1 MSAFLYAPLVKGEGA
16 AWRKPRRGD
25 SFVNFQ
31 KMKGG
36 NYMYQALY
44 RKYRPRFFRDVAG
57 QEHITSVLS
66 KEVSEKTFGHAYLFT
81 GSRGIG
87 KTTCAKILA
96 KAVNCPYE
104 KDGEPCGECEI
115 CRGIDDGSL
124 LDITEMDAAS
134 NRNIDDIRDLRSEAN
149 FTPAVAKYRVYIIDE
164 AHMLTKEAANAL
176 LKIMEEPPE
185 HVIFILATTEVHRL
199 PATIL
204 SRCMRFDYRRMP
216 PEVIAERVKFVCKM
230 EHIDIDDEGAM
241 LIGKLADGGM
251 RDALSLLDICRSSDE
266 TVTAETVSRC
276 AGLAGREYLFEL
288 TDKIALNDI
297 SAVLE
302 TVDKLYEG
310 SADVSRIC
318 DELINHFR
326 NLMIVSCTKDASAI
340 LKLMPGELLRTEK
353 QAKEFSQAEI
363 FHAVS
368 VLQDTLVKMSKSASK
383 RLEFELALVK
393 LCSPALTQSQEA
405 LLARI
410 EKLEKEVVLL
420 KARGIAPAVQNL
432 PVTEAVPKAEPAPV
446 YEEIPVIEEP
456 KPVFETEQS
465 SEPEFQNWEEV
476 VEIIKGKNRM
486 LYSFLENSKAYL
498 INGRVLIDSQ
508 NDFFIDYMQKTADA
522 KEVIKNAITE
532 ICGTRYGIGPYKK
545 TEKKPEDDPLAA
557 LAKRAAEMG
566 IGEL

>member
-1 MSAFLYAPLVKGEGA
+1 
-16 AWRKPRRGD
+16 
-25 SFVNFQ
+25 
-31 KMKGG
+31 
-36 NYMYQALY
+36 MYQALY

-230 EHIDIDDEGAM
+230 ERIDIDDEGAM

-410 EKLEKEVVLL
+410 EK
-420 KARGIAPAVQNL
+420 AYSDIAGTNDITTFNNDIKKL
-432 PVTEAVPKAEPAPV
+432 AED
-446 YEEIPVIEEP
+446 
-456 KPVFETEQS
+456 KG
-465 SEPEFQNWEEV
+465 
-476 VEIIKGKNRM
+476 IKGTDLAVSDLFDLRVVDCTVHEDHTSYTIE
-486 LYSFLENSKAYL
+486 LDSENLDRFVAL
-498 INGRVLIDSQ
+498 IHANEKGEWEIV
-508 NDFFIDYMQKTADA
+508 ADA
-522 KEVIKNAITE
+522 KVTENGKRLKFSVESFSPFAIVVNRNETVE
-532 ICGTRYGIGPYKK
+532 PGDNTMIIIWVMV
-545 TEKKPEDDPLAA
+545 AA
-557 LAKRAAEMG
+557 ASGLLLVALLAKKNKKQH
-566 IGEL
+566 EL

>member
-1 MSAFLYAPLVKGEGA
+1 
-16 AWRKPRRGD
+16 
-25 SFVNFQ
+25 
-31 KMKGG
+31 
-36 NYMYQALY
+36 MYQALY

-66 KEVSEKTFGHAYLFT
+66 KEVAEKTFGHAYLFT

-96 KAVNCPYE
+96 KAVNCPFE
-104 KDGEPCGECEI
+104 KEGEPCGECEI

-288 TDKIALNDI
+288 TDKIAEQNI
-297 SAVLE
+297 SEVLGA
-302 TVDKLYEG
+302 VDKLYEG

-326 NLMIVSCTKDASAI
+326 NLMIVSCTKEASAI
-340 LKLMPGELLRTEK
+340 LKVMPSEMLRIEK
-353 QAKEFSQAEI
+353 QAKEFSQPEI

-393 LCSPALTQSQEA
+393 LCSPVLNQSQEA

-420 KARGIAPAVQNL
+420 KARGAALAVQNL
-432 PVTEAVPKAEPAPV
+432 PAREVVQKAEPAPV
-446 YEEIPVIEEP
+446 YEEIPAEP
-456 KPVFETEQS
+456 AFPVQSAS
-465 SEPEFQNWEEV
+465 SEPEFQSWEDV
-476 VEIIKGKNRM
+476 VELIKGKNRM
-486 LYSFLENSKAYL
+486 LYSFLEGSKAYL
-498 INGRVLIDSQ
+498 VGGRVLIDSP
-508 NDFFIDYMQKTADA
+508 NSFFIDYMQKNDDSR
-522 KEVIKNAITE
+522 EVIKNAITE
-532 ICGTRYGIGPYKK
+532 VCGTRYGIGPYKK
-545 TEKKPEDDPLAA
+545 TEKKTEDDPLAI
-557 LAKRAAEMG
+557 LAKRAAENG
-566 IGEL
+566 IGGL

>member
-1 MSAFLYAPLVKGEGA
+1 MPYDKAHIRVFL
-16 AWRKPRRGD
+16 
-25 SFVNFQ
+25 S
-31 KMKGG
+31 KGG
-36 NYMYQALY
+36 KFMYQALY

-66 KEVSEKTFGHAYLFT
+66 KEVAEGTFGHAYLFT

-96 KAVNCPYE
+96 KAVNCPNE
-104 KDGEPCGECEI
+104 KDGEPCGECPI
-115 CRGIDDGSL
+115 CRGIDEGSL

-230 EHIDIDDEGAM
+230 EHIDIEDEGAL

-266 TVTAETVSRC
+266 TVTADTVSRC

-288 TDKIALNDI
+288 TERI
-297 SAVLE
+297 SERNIEAVLSA
-302 TVDKLYEG
+302 VDKLYEG

-326 NLMIVSCTKDASAI
+326 NLMIASCTKDASAI
-340 LKLMPGELLRTEK
+340 LKALPGEMLRIEK
-353 QAKEFSQAEI
+353 QSKAFSQPEI
-363 FHAVS
+363 FYAIS

-393 LCSPALTQSQEA
+393 LCSPELSNGTEA
-405 LLARI
+405 LFARI
-410 EKLEKEVVLL
+410 ERLESEIALL
-420 KARGIAPAVQNL
+420 KARGVASAEKTPAKE
-432 PVTEAVPKAEPAPV
+432 PEKAF
-446 YEEIPVIEEP
+446 EEP
-456 KPVFETEQS
+456 KEVYAEVPAEEPKAVSAPFES
-465 SEPEFQNWEEV
+465 GADDEFAPWEDVIEL
-476 VEIIKGKNRM
+476 IRKKNGM
-486 LYSFLENSKAYL
+486 LFSLLSGSKAYL
-498 INGRVLIDSQ
+498 SGKRVLIDSP
-508 NDFFIDYMQKTADA
+508 NSFFIEYMQKNDDSR
-522 KEVIKNAITE
+522 EVIKNAITE
-532 ICGTRYGIGPYKK
+532 VCGVRYGIGPYKK

-557 LAKRAAEMG
+557 LVKRAQDMG

>member
-1 MSAFLYAPLVKGEGA
+1 
-16 AWRKPRRGD
+16 
-25 SFVNFQ
+25 
-31 KMKGG
+31 
-36 NYMYQALY
+36 MYQALY

-66 KEVSEKTFGHAYLFT
+66 KEVAEKTFGHAYLFT

-96 KAVNCPYE
+96 KAVNCPFE
-104 KDGEPCGECEI
+104 KEGEPCGECEI

-230 EHIDIDDEGAM
+230 EHIDINDEGAM

-288 TDKIALNDI
+288 TDKIAEQNI
-297 SAVLE
+297 SEVLGA
-302 TVDKLYEG
+302 VDKLYEG

-318 DELINHFR
+318 DELISHFR
-326 NLMIVSCTKDASAI
+326 NLMIVSCAKEASAI
-340 LKLMPGELLRTEK
+340 LKVMPSEMLRIEK
-353 QAKEFSQAEI
+353 QAKEFSQPEI
-363 FHAVS
+363 FRAVS

-393 LCSPALTQSQEA
+393 LCSPALSQSQEA

-420 KARGIAPAVQNL
+420 KARGAAPAVQNL
-432 PVTEAVPKAEPAPV
+432 PVKEVVPKAEPAPV
-446 YEEIPVIEEP
+446 YEEIPEEP
-456 KPVFETEQS
+456 AFPVQSAS
-465 SEPEFQNWEEV
+465 SEPEFQSWEDV
-476 VEIIKGKNRM
+476 VELIKGKNRM
-486 LYSFLENSKAYL
+486 LYSFLEGSKAYL
-498 INGRVLIDSQ
+498 VGGRVLIDSP
-508 NDFFIDYMQKTADA
+508 NSFFIDYMQKNDDSR
-522 KEVIKNAITE
+522 EVIKNAITE
-532 ICGTRYGIGPYKK
+532 VCGTRYGIGPYKK
-545 TEKKPEDDPLAA
+545 TEKKTEDDPLAI
-557 LAKRAAEMG
+557 LAKRAAENG
-566 IGEL
+566 IGGL

>member
-1 MSAFLYAPLVKGEGA
+1 
-16 AWRKPRRGD
+16 
-25 SFVNFQ
+25 
-31 KMKGG
+31 MKGG
-36 NYMYQALY
+36 NCMYQALY

-104 KDGEPCGECEI
+104 KDGEPCGECEV
-115 CRGIDDGSL
+115 CRGIDEGSL

-185 HVIFILATTEVHRL
+185 HVIFILATTEVNRL

-204 SRCMRFDYRRMP
+204 SRCMRFDYRRMSP
-216 PEVIAERVKFVCKM
+216 DVIAERVKFVCKM
-230 EHIDIDDEGAM
+230 EHIEIEDEGAL

-251 RDALSLLDICRSSDE
+251 RDALSLLDICRSSGE
-266 TVTAETVSRC
+266 VVTADTVSRC

-288 TDKIALNDI
+288 TDEIALKDI
-297 SAVLE
+297 SAVLG

-318 DELINHFR
+318 DELISHFR
-326 NLMIVSCTKDASAI
+326 NLMIVSCAREASAI
-340 LKLMPGELLRTEK
+340 LKIMPNEMLRIEK
-353 QAKEFSQAEI
+353 QAKAFSQPEI
-363 FHAVS
+363 FRIVS

-393 LCSPALTQSQEA
+393 LCSPELTQSQEA
-405 LLARI
+405 LIARI
-410 EKLEKEVVLL
+410 EKLEKEIVLL
-420 KARGIAPAVQNL
+420 KAKGAAAAVPAVQTAYAAET
-432 PVTEAVPKAEPAPV
+432 VQREEPAPV
-446 YEEIPVIEEP
+446 YGEILPEEP
-456 KPVFETEQS
+456 KPISEAPSASETEF
-465 SEPEFQNWEEV
+465 ENWEEV

-486 LYSFLENSKAYL
+486 LYSFIEKSKAYL
-498 INGRVLIDSQ
+498 IGGRVLIDSP
-508 NDFFIDYMQKTADA
+508 NDFFIDYMQKTGDA

-532 ICGTRYGIGPYKK
+532 VCGTRYGIGPYKK

-557 LAKRAAEMG
+557 LAKKAAEMG
-566 IGEL
+566 ISEL

>member
-1 MSAFLYAPLVKGEGA
+1 
-16 AWRKPRRGD
+16 
-25 SFVNFQ
+25 
-31 KMKGG
+31 
-36 NYMYQALY
+36 MYQALY

-66 KEVSEKTFGHAYLFT
+66 REVSEGTFGHAYLFT

-96 KAVNCPYE
+96 KAVNCPNE
-104 KDGEPCGECEI
+104 KEGEPCGECEI

-204 SRCMRFDYRRMP
+204 SRCMRFDYRRMS

-230 EHIDIDDEGAM
+230 EHIEIEDEGAM

-251 RDALSLLDICRSSDE
+251 RDALSLLDICRSSGE
-266 TVTAETVSRC
+266 VVTADVVSRC

-288 TDKIALNDI
+288 TDKIAEKNI
-297 SAVLE
+297 PEVLKA
-302 TVDKLYEG
+302 VDKLYEG

-326 NLMIVSCTKDASAI
+326 NLMIVSCTKEASAI
-340 LKLMPGELLRTEK
+340 LKVLPGEMLRIEN
-353 QAKEFSQAEI
+353 QAKTFSMNEI

-368 VLQDTLVKMSKSASK
+368 VLQDTLVKMAKSASK

-393 LCSPALTQSQEA
+393 LCSPELSGGTEA

-410 EKLEKEVVLL
+410 EKLEKEIVLL
-420 KARGIAPAVQNL
+420 KARGISSAAPVLQPAAEKIPEAAPANEA
-432 PVTEAVPKAEPAPV
+432 PVTEEKNLPAVLEKQNN
-446 YEEIPVIEEP
+446 
-456 KPVFETEQS
+456 ETEFPQ
-465 SEPEFQNWEEV
+465 WEEV
-476 VEIIKGKNRM
+476 IEIIRKKNGM
-486 LYSFLENSKAYL
+486 LFPFLAGSKAYL
-498 INGRVLIDSQ
+498 VGGRVLIDSP
-508 NDFFIDYMQKTADA
+508 NEFFIGYMQKNDDA
-522 KEVIKNAITE
+522 RELIKNAITE
-532 ICGTRYGIGPYKK
+532 ACGTRYGIGPYKK
-545 TEKKPEDDPLAA
+545 TDKKPEDDPLAA
-557 LAKRAAEMG
+557 LAKRAAELG

>member
-1 MSAFLYAPLVKGEGA
+1 
-16 AWRKPRRGD
+16 
-25 SFVNFQ
+25 
-31 KMKGG
+31 
-36 NYMYQALY
+36 MYQALY

-66 KEVSEKTFGHAYLFT
+66 KEVAEGTFGHAYLFT

-96 KAVNCPYE
+96 KAVNCPNE
-104 KDGEPCGECEI
+104 KDGEPCGECEV

-230 EHIDIDDEGAM
+230 EHISIEDDAAM

-266 TVTAETVSRC
+266 IITADTVSRC

-288 TDKIALNDI
+288 TDKIAEKDI
-297 SAVLE
+297 SAVLKA
-302 TVDKLYEG
+302 VDKLYEG

-326 NLMIVSCTKDASAI
+326 NLMIVSCTKDASSI
-340 LKLMPGELLRTEK
+340 LKVLPGEMLRIEK
-353 QAKEFSQAEI
+353 QAKTFSQQEI
-363 FHAVS
+363 FYAVS
-368 VLQDTLVKMSKSASK
+368 VLQDTLVKMAKSASK

-393 LCSPALTQSQEA
+393 LCSPELSGGTEA

-410 EKLEKEVVLL
+410 EKLEKEIVLL
-420 KARGIAPAVQNL
+420 KARGVSPAAPVQQ
-432 PVTEAVPKAEPAPV
+432 PKIPEEAPV
-446 YEEIPVIEEP
+446 YETPAPEQKPAFAKAPETSSEQEFEHWDEVIE
-456 KPVFETEQS
+456 
-465 SEPEFQNWEEV
+465 
-476 VEIIKGKNRM
+476 IIRKRNGM
-486 LYSFLENSKAYL
+486 LFPFLDGSKAYVVG
-498 INGRVLIDSQ
+498 GRVLIDSP
-508 NDFFIDYMQKTADA
+508 NEFFIGYMQKNDDA
-522 KEVIKNAITE
+522 RELIKNAITE
-532 ICGTRYGIGPYKK
+532 ACGTRYGIGPYKK
-545 TEKKPEDDPLAA
+545 TDKKPEDDPLAA
-557 LAKRAAEMG
+557 LAKRVAEMG

>member
-1 MSAFLYAPLVKGEGA
+1 
-16 AWRKPRRGD
+16 
-25 SFVNFQ
+25 
-31 KMKGG
+31 
-36 NYMYQALY
+36 MYQALY

-66 KEVSEKTFGHAYLFT
+66 REVAEKTFGHAYLFT

-96 KAVNCPYE
+96 KAVNCPFE
-104 KDGEPCGECEI
+104 KEGEPCGECEI

-288 TDKIALNDI
+288 TDKIAEQNI
-297 SAVLE
+297 SEVLGA
-302 TVDKLYEG
+302 VDKLYEG

-326 NLMIVSCTKDASAI
+326 NLMIVSCTKEASAI
-340 LKLMPGELLRTEK
+340 LKVMPNEMLRIEK
-353 QAKEFSQAEI
+353 QAKEFSQPEI

-393 LCSPALTQSQEA
+393 LCSPALNQSQEA

-420 KARGIAPAVQNL
+420 KARGVAPAVQNL
-432 PVTEAVPKAEPAPV
+432 PSVEVLTKAEPAPV
-446 YEEIPVIEEP
+446 YEEIPAEP
-456 KPVFETEQS
+456 AFPAQS
-465 SEPEFQNWEEV
+465 ASFEPEFESWEDI
-476 VEIIKGKNRM
+476 VELIKGKNRM
-486 LYSFLENSKAYL
+486 LYSFLEGSKAYL
-498 INGRVLIDSQ
+498 IGGRVLIDSP
-508 NDFFIDYMQKTADA
+508 NSFFIDYMQKTGDA

-532 ICGTRYGIGPYKK
+532 VCGTRYGIGPYKK
-545 TEKKPEDDPLAA
+545 TEKKTEDDPLAL
-557 LAKRAAEMG
+557 LAKRAAENG
-566 IGEL
+566 IGGL

>member
-1 MSAFLYAPLVKGEGA
+1 
-16 AWRKPRRGD
+16 
-25 SFVNFQ
+25 
-31 KMKGG
+31 
-36 NYMYQALY
+36 MYQALY

-66 KEVSEKTFGHAYLFT
+66 REVAEGTFGHAYLFT

-96 KAVNCPYE
+96 KAVNCPNE

-230 EHIDIDDEGAM
+230 EHIEIEDEGAM

-251 RDALSLLDICRSSDE
+251 RDALSLLDICRSSGE
-266 TVTAETVSRC
+266 VVTADVVSRC

-288 TDKIALNDI
+288 ADKIAEKNI

-302 TVDKLYEG
+302 AVDKLYEG

-326 NLMIVSCTKDASAI
+326 NLMVVSCAKEASAI
-340 LKLMPGELLRTEK
+340 LKVLPGEMFRIEN
-353 QAKEFSQAEI
+353 QAKAFSMQEI
-363 FHAVS
+363 FYAVS
-368 VLQDTLVKMSKSASK
+368 VLQDTLVKMAKSASK

-393 LCSPALTQSQEA
+393 LCTPSLSNGTEA

-410 EKLEKEVVLL
+410 EALEKEIVLL
-420 KARGIAPAVQNL
+420 KARGVAPAVKEM
-432 PVTEAVPKAEPAPV
+432 PAKTEKTSEKEPV
-446 YEEIPVIEEP
+446 YEADIPEMPPEIP
-456 KPVFETEQS
+456 KPAETS
-465 SEPEFQNWEEV
+465 SGNEFAQWEEV
-476 VEIIKGKNRM
+476 IEIIRKKNGM
-486 LYSFLENSKAYL
+486 LFPFLDGSKAYL
-498 INGRVLIDSQ
+498 VGGRVLIDSP
-508 NDFFIDYMQKTADA
+508 NEFFIGYMQKNDDA
-522 KEVIKNAITE
+522 KELIKNAITE
-532 ICGTRYGIGPYKK
+532 ACGTRYGIGPYKK
-545 TEKKPEDDPLAA
+545 TAKKPEDDPLAA
-557 LAKRAAEMG
+557 LAKRAAELG
-566 IGEL
+566 IKEL

>member
-1 MSAFLYAPLVKGEGA
+1 
-16 AWRKPRRGD
+16 
-25 SFVNFQ
+25 
-31 KMKGG
+31 
-36 NYMYQALY
+36 MYQALY

-216 PEVIAERVKFVCKM
+216 PEVIAERVKFVCRM
-230 EHIDIDDEGAM
+230 EHIDIDDDGAM

-288 TDKIALNDI
+288 ADKIAENNV

-326 NLMIVSCTKDASAI
+326 NLMIVSCAKDAFAI
-340 LKLMPGELLRTEK
+340 LKVMPNEMVRIEK

-363 FHAVS
+363 FRIVS

-393 LCSPALTQSQEA
+393 LCSPALSQNQEA
-405 LLARI
+405 LIARI
-410 EKLEKEVVLL
+410 EKLEKEIILL
-420 KARGIAPAVQNL
+420 KARGVAPAAAQAPVFEPVQK
-432 PVTEAVPKAEPAPV
+432 EEPAPV
-446 YEEIPVIEEP
+446 YGEILPEEP
-456 KPVFETEQS
+456 KPVPEETAS
-465 SEPEFQNWEEV
+465 SEPVFENWEEV
-476 VEIIKGKNRM
+476 VDIIKGKNRM

-498 INGRVLIDSQ
+498 VGGRVLIDSQ
-508 NDFFIDYMQKTADA
+508 NDFFIDYMQKTGDA

-532 ICGTRYGIGPYKK
+532 VCGIRYGIGPYKK

>member
-1 MSAFLYAPLVKGEGA
+1 
-16 AWRKPRRGD
+16 
-25 SFVNFQ
+25 
-31 KMKGG
+31 
-36 NYMYQALY
+36 MYQALY

-57 QEHITSVLS
+57 QEHITSVLA
-66 KEVSEKTFGHAYLFT
+66 KEVAEGTFGHAYLFT

-96 KAVNCPYE
+96 KAVNCPNE
-104 KDGEPCGECEI
+104 KEGEPCGECEI
-115 CRGIDDGSL
+115 CKGIDDGSL

-230 EHIDIDDEGAM
+230 EHIEIEDEGAL

-266 TVTAETVSRC
+266 VITADTVSRC

-288 TDKIALNDI
+288 TEKIAEKDVA
-297 SAVLE
+297 AVLAA
-302 TVDKLYEG
+302 VDKLYEG

-326 NLMIVSCTKDASAI
+326 NLMISACTKEASAI
-340 LKLMPGELLRTEK
+340 LKVLPGEMLRIEK
-353 QAKEFSQAEI
+353 QAKTFSASEI
-363 FHAVS
+363 FYAVS

-393 LCSPALTQSQEA
+393 LCSPELSDGTEA

-410 EKLEKEVVLL
+410 EKLERELAFL
-420 KARGIAPAVQNL
+420 KAKGFAPAQVM
-432 PVTEAVPKAEPAPV
+432 PEETEAEAPEQKAV
-446 YEEIPVIEEP
+446 YEEPVKAAFVPEAPAGESEFSQWEDVIE
-456 KPVFETEQS
+456 
-465 SEPEFQNWEEV
+465 
-476 VEIIKGKNRM
+476 IIRKKNGM
-486 LYSFLENSKAYL
+486 LFSLLSGSKAYL
-498 INGRVLIDSQ
+498 CGKRVLIDSP
-508 NDFFIDYMQKTADA
+508 NSFFIDYMQKNDDSR
-522 KEVIKNAITE
+522 EVIKNAITE
-532 ICGTRYGIGPYKK
+532 VCGTRYGIGPYKK
-545 TEKKPEDDPLAA
+545 TEKKPEDDPLAVLMKKA
-557 LAKRAAEMG
+557 QDLG

>member
-1 MSAFLYAPLVKGEGA
+1 
-16 AWRKPRRGD
+16 
-25 SFVNFQ
+25 
-31 KMKGG
+31 
-36 NYMYQALY
+36 MYQALY
-44 RKYRPRFFRDVAG
+44 RKYRPRFFCDVAG
-57 QEHITSVLS
+57 QEHITSVLLR
-66 KEVSEKTFGHAYLFT
+66 EVSEKTFGHAYLFT

-104 KDGEPCGECEI
+104 KDGEPCGECEV

-204 SRCMRFDYRRMP
+204 SRCMRFDYRRMS
-216 PEVIAERVKFVCKM
+216 PEVIAERVKFVCRM
-230 EHIDIDDEGAM
+230 EHIDIDDEGAV

-266 TVTAETVSRC
+266 TVTAETVSKC

-288 TDKIALNDI
+288 ADKIAENNV

-363 FHAVS
+363 FRIVS

-393 LCSPALTQSQEA
+393 LCSPALSQSQEA
-405 LLARI
+405 LISRI
-410 EKLEKEVVLL
+410 EKLEKEIVLL
-420 KARGIAPAVQNL
+420 KARGVAPAAQTVQTA
-432 PVTEAVPKAEPAPV
+432 PVPEILQKEEPAEV
-446 YEEIPVIEEP
+446 YGKTALEEP
-456 KPVFETEQS
+456 KPVFEQNRIS
-465 SEPEFQNWEEV
+465 DPEFESWEEV

-498 INGRVLIDSQ
+498 INGRVLIDSP

-522 KEVIKNAITE
+522 KEIIKNAITE
-532 ICGTRYGIGPYKK
+532 VCGSRYGIGPYKK

>member
-1 MSAFLYAPLVKGEGA
+1 
-16 AWRKPRRGD
+16 
-25 SFVNFQ
+25 
-31 KMKGG
+31 
-36 NYMYQALY
+36 MYQALY

-66 KEVSEKTFGHAYLFT
+66 REVAEKTFGHAYLFT

-96 KAVNCPYE
+96 KAVNCPFE
-104 KDGEPCGECEI
+104 KEGEPCGECEI

-288 TDKIALNDI
+288 TDKIAEQNI
-297 SAVLE
+297 SEVLGA
-302 TVDKLYEG
+302 VDKLYEG

-326 NLMIVSCTKDASAI
+326 NLMIVSCTKEASVI
-340 LKLMPGELLRTEK
+340 LKVMPNEMLRIEK
-353 QAKEFSQAEI
+353 QAKEFSQPEI

-393 LCSPALTQSQEA
+393 LCSPALNQSQEA

-420 KARGIAPAVQNL
+420 KARGTAPAVQNL
-432 PVTEAVPKAEPAPV
+432 PAMEVLPKAEPAPV
-446 YEEIPVIEEP
+446 YEEIPAA
-456 KPVFETEQS
+456 KPDVPVQDGS
-465 SEPEFQNWEEV
+465 SEPEFESWEDI
-476 VEIIKGKNRM
+476 VELIKGKNRM
-486 LYSFLENSKAYL
+486 LYSFLEGSKAYL
-498 INGRVLIDSQ
+498 IGGRVLIDSP
-508 NDFFIDYMQKTADA
+508 NSFFIDYMQKTGDA

-532 ICGTRYGIGPYKK
+532 VCGTRYGIGPYKK
-545 TEKKPEDDPLAA
+545 TEKKTEDDPLAL
-557 LAKRAAEMG
+557 LAKRAAENG
-566 IGEL
+566 IGGL

>member
-1 MSAFLYAPLVKGEGA
+1 
-16 AWRKPRRGD
+16 
-25 SFVNFQ
+25 
-31 KMKGG
+31 
-36 NYMYQALY
+36 MYQALY

-66 KEVSEKTFGHAYLFT
+66 KEVAEKTFGHAYLFT

-96 KAVNCPYE
+96 KAVNCPFE
-104 KDGEPCGECEI
+104 KEGEPCGECEI

-288 TDKIALNDI
+288 TDKIAEQNI
-297 SAVLE
+297 SEVLGA
-302 TVDKLYEG
+302 VDKLYEG

-318 DELINHFR
+318 DELISHFR
-326 NLMIVSCTKDASAI
+326 NLMIVSCTKEASAI
-340 LKLMPGELLRTEK
+340 LKVMPGEMLRIEK
-353 QAKEFSQAEI
+353 QAKEFSQPEI
-363 FHAVS
+363 FHAVY

-393 LCSPALTQSQEA
+393 LCSPALSQSQEA

-420 KARGIAPAVQNL
+420 KARGAAPAVQNL
-432 PVTEAVPKAEPAPV
+432 PAMEVVPKAEPAPV
-446 YEEIPVIEEP
+446 YEEIPAEP
-456 KPVFETEQS
+456 AFPVQSAS
-465 SEPEFQNWEEV
+465 SEPEFQSWEDV
-476 VEIIKGKNRM
+476 VELIKGKNRM
-486 LYSFLENSKAYL
+486 LYSFLEGSKAYL
-498 INGRVLIDSQ
+498 VGGRVLIDSP
-508 NDFFIDYMQKTADA
+508 NSFFIDYMQKNDDSR
-522 KEVIKNAITE
+522 EVIKNAITE
-532 ICGTRYGIGPYKK
+532 VCGTRYGIGPYKK
-545 TEKKPEDDPLAA
+545 TEKKTEDDPLAL
-557 LAKRAAEMG
+557 LAKRAAENG
-566 IGEL
+566 IGGL

>member
-1 MSAFLYAPLVKGEGA
+1 MPYDKAHIRVFL
-16 AWRKPRRGD
+16 
-25 SFVNFQ
+25 S
-31 KMKGG
+31 KGG
-36 NYMYQALY
+36 NFMYQALY

-66 KEVSEKTFGHAYLFT
+66 KEVAEGTFGHAYLFT

-96 KAVNCPYE
+96 KAVNCPNE
-104 KDGEPCGECEI
+104 KDGEPCGECPI
-115 CRGIDDGSL
+115 CRGIDEGSL

-230 EHIDIDDEGAM
+230 EHIDIEDEGAL

-266 TVTAETVSRC
+266 TVTADTVSRC

-288 TDKIALNDI
+288 TERI
-297 SAVLE
+297 SERNIEAVLSA
-302 TVDKLYEG
+302 VDKLYEG

-326 NLMIVSCTKDASAI
+326 NLMIASCTKDASAI
-340 LKLMPGELLRTEK
+340 LKSLPGEMLRIEK
-353 QAKEFSQAEI
+353 QSKAFSQPEI
-363 FHAVS
+363 FYAIS

-393 LCSPALTQSQEA
+393 LCSPELSNGTEA

-410 EKLEKEVVLL
+410 ERLESEIALL
-420 KARGIAPAVQNL
+420 KARGVAPAEKT
-432 PVTEAVPKAEPAPV
+432 PAKEPEKAF
-446 YEEIPVIEEP
+446 EEP
-456 KPVFETEQS
+456 KEVYAEVPAEEPKAVSAPFESGAE
-465 SEPEFQNWEEV
+465 SEFAPWED
-476 VEIIKGKNRM
+476 IIELIRKKNGM
-486 LYSFLENSKAYL
+486 LFSLLSGSKAYL
-498 INGRVLIDSQ
+498 SGKRVLIDSP
-508 NDFFIDYMQKTADA
+508 NSFFIEYMQKNDDSR
-522 KEVIKNAITE
+522 EVIKNAITE
-532 ICGTRYGIGPYKK
+532 VCGVRYGIGPYKK

-557 LAKRAAEMG
+557 LVKRAQDMG

>member
-1 MSAFLYAPLVKGEGA
+1 
-16 AWRKPRRGD
+16 
-25 SFVNFQ
+25 
-31 KMKGG
+31 
-36 NYMYQALY
+36 MYQALY
-44 RKYRPRFFRDVAG
+44 RKYRPRFFRDVSG

-66 KEVSEKTFGHAYLFT
+66 REVSEKTFGHAYLFT

-96 KAVNCPYE
+96 KAVNCPNE
-104 KDGEPCGECEI
+104 KDGEPCGECAI
-115 CRGIDDGSL
+115 CKGIDEGSL

-216 PEVIAERVKFVCKM
+216 PEVIAERVKFVCKK
-230 EHIDIDDEGAM
+230 ENIDIDDDGAM

-251 RDALSLLDICRSSDE
+251 RDALSLLDICRSSDK
-266 TVTAETVSRC
+266 TVTADTVSRC

-288 TDKIALNDI
+288 ADKIAEKDI
-297 SAVLE
+297 SSVLSA
-302 TVDKLYEG
+302 VDKLYEG

-340 LKLMPGELLRTEK
+340 LKVLPGEMVRIEK
-353 QAKEFSQAEI
+353 QSKAFSSAEI
-363 FHAVS
+363 FYAVS
-368 VLQDTLVKMSKSASK
+368 VLQDTLVKMAKSASK

-393 LCSPALTQSQEA
+393 LCTPAVSQTTEA

-410 EKLEKEVVLL
+410 ERLESEIAVL
-420 KARGIAPAVQNL
+420 KARGVAPSQPHNQI
-432 PVTEAVPKAEPAPV
+432 PEEKPEIYTEVPAKEIIVPKQEEPSG
-446 YEEIPVIEEP
+446 EEI
-456 KPVFETEQS
+456 FAH
-465 SEPEFQNWEEV
+465 WDEV
-476 VEIIKGKNRM
+476 MDIIKKKNGM
-486 LYSFLENSKAYL
+486 LYSLLVDSKAYTS
-498 INGRVLIDSQ
+498 GKRVLIDAP
-508 NDFFIDYMQKTADA
+508 NGFFIDYMQKNDDA

-532 ICGTRYGIGPYKK
+532 ACGIRCGIGPYKK
-545 TEKKPEDDPLAA
+545 TDKKPEDDPLAA

-566 IGEL
+566 IAEL

>member
-1 MSAFLYAPLVKGEGA
+1 
-16 AWRKPRRGD
+16 
-25 SFVNFQ
+25 
-31 KMKGG
+31 
-36 NYMYQALY
+36 MYQALY

-66 KEVSEKTFGHAYLFT
+66 KEVAEKTFGHAYLFT

-96 KAVNCPYE
+96 KAVNCPFE
-104 KDGEPCGECEI
+104 KEGEPCGECEI

-288 TDKIALNDI
+288 TDKIAEQNI
-297 SAVLE
+297 SEVLGA
-302 TVDKLYEG
+302 VDKLYEG

-318 DELINHFR
+318 DELISHFR
-326 NLMIVSCTKDASAI
+326 NLMIVSCSKEASAI
-340 LKLMPGELLRTEK
+340 LKVMPSEMLRIEK
-353 QAKEFSQAEI
+353 QAKEFSQPEI

-393 LCSPALTQSQEA
+393 LCSPALSQSQEA
-405 LLARI
+405 LLSRI

-420 KARGIAPAVQNL
+420 KARGAAPAVQNL

-446 YEEIPVIEEP
+446 YEEIPAEP
-456 KPVFETEQS
+456 AFPVQSAS
-465 SEPEFQNWEEV
+465 SEPEFQGWEDV
-476 VEIIKGKNRM
+476 VELIKGKNRM
-486 LYSFLENSKAYL
+486 LYSFLEGSKAYL
-498 INGRVLIDSQ
+498 VGGRVLIDSP
-508 NDFFIDYMQKTADA
+508 NSFFIDYMQKNDDSR
-522 KEVIKNAITE
+522 EVIKNAITE
-532 ICGTRYGIGPYKK
+532 VCGTRYGIGPYKK
-545 TEKKPEDDPLAA
+545 TEKKTEDDPLAI
-557 LAKRAAEMG
+557 LAKRAAENG
-566 IGEL
+566 IGGL

>member
-1 MSAFLYAPLVKGEGA
+1 
-16 AWRKPRRGD
+16 
-25 SFVNFQ
+25 
-31 KMKGG
+31 
-36 NYMYQALY
+36 MYQALY

-66 KEVSEKTFGHAYLFT
+66 REVSEGTFGHAYLFT

-230 EHIDIDDEGAM
+230 ERIEIDDEGAL

-266 TVTAETVSRC
+266 VVTADTVSRC

-288 TDKIALNDI
+288 TDKIAEKNVA
-297 SAVLE
+297 AVLSA
-302 TVDKLYEG
+302 VDKLYEG

-326 NLMIVSCTKDASAI
+326 NLMISSCTKDATAI
-340 LKLMPGELLRTEK
+340 LKALPGEMLRIEK
-353 QAKEFSQAEI
+353 QAKTFSQPEI
-363 FHAVS
+363 FYAIS

-393 LCSPALTQSQEA
+393 LCSPELSLGTEA

-410 EKLEKEVVLL
+410 EKLESELALL
-420 KARGIAPAVQNL
+420 KARGVAPAVSSA
-432 PVTEAVPKAEPAPV
+432 PAEEAKA
-446 YEEIPVIEEP
+446 
-456 KPVFETEQS
+456 
-465 SEPEFQNWEEV
+465 SEPEAVYPEEPVAAEEKTVSAPAETTGEAVFDQWEDV
-476 VEIIKGKNRM
+476 IEIIRKKNGM
-486 LYSFLENSKAYL
+486 LFSLLNGSKAYL
-498 INGRVLIDSQ
+498 SGKRVLIDSP
-508 NDFFIDYMQKTADA
+508 NGFFIEYMQKNDDSR
-522 KEVIKNAITE
+522 EVIKNAITE
-532 ICGTRYGIGPYKK
+532 ACGIRYGIGPYKK
-545 TEKKPEDDPLAA
+545 TEKKSEDDPLAA
-557 LAKRAAEMG
+557 LMKKAQDLG

>member
-1 MSAFLYAPLVKGEGA
+1 
-16 AWRKPRRGD
+16 
-25 SFVNFQ
+25 
-31 KMKGG
+31 
-36 NYMYQALY
+36 
-44 RKYRPRFFRDVAG
+44 
-57 QEHITSVLS
+57 
-66 KEVSEKTFGHAYLFT
+66 
-81 GSRGIG
+81 
-87 KTTCAKILA
+87 
-96 KAVNCPYE
+96 
-104 KDGEPCGECEI
+104 
-115 CRGIDDGSL
+115 
-124 LDITEMDAAS
+124 
-134 NRNIDDIRDLRSEAN
+134 
-149 FTPAVAKYRVYIIDE
+149 
-164 AHMLTKEAANAL
+164 
-176 LKIMEEPPE
+176 
-185 HVIFILATTEVHRL
+185 
-199 PATIL
+199 
-204 SRCMRFDYRRMP
+204 
-216 PEVIAERVKFVCKM
+216 
-230 EHIDIDDEGAM
+230 
-241 LIGKLADGGM
+241 
-251 RDALSLLDICRSSDE
+251 
-266 TVTAETVSRC
+266 
-276 AGLAGREYLFEL
+276 
-288 TDKIALNDI
+288 
-297 SAVLE
+297 
-302 TVDKLYEG
+302 
-310 SADVSRIC
+310 
-318 DELINHFR
+318 
-326 NLMIVSCTKDASAI
+326 MIVSCTKDASAI

-420 KARGIAPAVQNL
+420 KARGVAPAVQNL

-465 SEPEFQNWEEV
+465 SKPEFQNWEEV

-498 INGRVLIDSQ
+498 INGRVLIDSN

>member
-1 MSAFLYAPLVKGEGA
+1 
-16 AWRKPRRGD
+16 
-25 SFVNFQ
+25 
-31 KMKGG
+31 
-36 NYMYQALY
+36 MYQALY

-230 EHIDIDDEGAM
+230 EHIDIDDDGAM

-288 TDKIALNDI
+288 ADKIALNDI

-326 NLMIVSCTKDASAI
+326 NLMIVSCAKEASAI
-340 LKLMPGELLRTEK
+340 LKVMPGEMLRIEK

-368 VLQDTLVKMSKSASK
+368 VLQETLVKMSKSASK

-405 LLARI
+405 LISRI
-410 EKLEKEVVLL
+410 EKLEKEIVLL
-420 KARGIAPAVQNL
+420 KARGVAAAPAVQPEATL
-432 PVTEAVPKAEPAPV
+432 AIPEPEEVYAKAVP
-446 YEEIPVIEEP
+446 EEP
-456 KPVFETEQS
+456 KTAVQSAPSEGEFEQ
-465 SEPEFQNWEEV
+465 WEEV
-476 VEIIKGKNRM
+476 VEIVKGKNKM
-486 LYSFLENSKAYL
+486 LFSLLAGSKAYL
-498 INGRVLIDSQ
+498 SGKRVLIDAP
-508 NDFFIDYMQKTADA
+508 NDFFIDYMQKTEDA

-532 ICGTRYGIGPYKK
+532 VCGIRYGIGPYKK
-545 TEKKPEDDPLAA
+545 TDKKPEDDPLAD
-557 LAKRAAEMG
+557 LAKRVAEMG

>member
-1 MSAFLYAPLVKGEGA
+1 
-16 AWRKPRRGD
+16 
-25 SFVNFQ
+25 
-31 KMKGG
+31 
-36 NYMYQALY
+36 MYQALY

-57 QEHITSVLS
+57 QEHITSVLLR
-66 KEVSEKTFGHAYLFT
+66 EVAEKTFGHAYIFT

-96 KAVNCPYE
+96 KAVNCPNE
-104 KDGEPCGECEI
+104 KDGEPCGECAI
-115 CRGIDDGSL
+115 CKGIDEGSL

-230 EHIDIDDEGAM
+230 ERIDIDDEGAL

-266 TVTAETVSRC
+266 VITADTVSRC

-288 TDKIALNDI
+288 TDKIAEKDI
-297 SAVLE
+297 SAVLGS
-302 TVDKLYEG
+302 VDRLYEG

-326 NLMIVSCTKDASAI
+326 NLMISSCTKDASEIIKA
-340 LKLMPGELLRTEK
+340 LPGEMLRIEK
-353 QAKEFSQAEI
+353 QAKAFSQPEI
-363 FHAVS
+363 FYAIS

-393 LCSPALTQSQEA
+393 LCSPELSVGTEA

-410 EKLEKEVVLL
+410 EKLESELAVL
-420 KARGIAPAVQNL
+420 KARGVAPAA
-432 PVTEAVPKAEPAPV
+432 AVK
-446 YEEIPVIEEP
+446 EEP
-456 KPVFETEQS
+456 KAAPEEIYEIPEE
-465 SEPEFQNWEEV
+465 EPKNIPAPQEAPSDGEFAPWEDVIEL
-476 VEIIKGKNRM
+476 IRKKNGM
-486 LYSFLENSKAYL
+486 LFSLLSGSKAYL
-498 INGRVLIDSQ
+498 SGKRVLIDSP
-508 NDFFIDYMQKTADA
+508 NSFFIEYMQKNDDSR
-522 KEVIKNAITE
+522 EVIKNAITE
-532 ICGTRYGIGPYKK
+532 ICGVRYGIGPYKK

-557 LAKRAAEMG
+557 LAKRAQDMG